1 MGKSFPYIAVNL
13 HSNCRSCTVATE
25 NNSTYGIHGW
35 AHSDGFDFY
44 CLCFLWDAAFF
55 FFFRNNRQN
64 SLSDSVCPYHTTVG
78 ELFSCNGEKKINT
91 LENPVLIRNLNCKK
105 NVQYSK
111 ESEDETCISWNIDVF
126 KKDDAFWLSYFRIMR
141 VNGSECF
148 IRSGSLEM
156 FISLLS

>member
-1 MGKSFPYIAVNL
+1 MQLKIIRPMVFMDGLTVMALTSIA
-13 HSNCRSCTVATE
+13 
-25 NNSTYGIHGW
+25 
-35 AHSDGFDFY
+35 F
-44 CLCFLWDAAFF
+44 AFCEMLLF

-111 ESEDETCISWNIDVF
+111 ESEDETCIS
-126 KKDDAFWLSYFRIMR
+126 
-141 VNGSECF
+141 
-148 IRSGSLEM
+148 
-156 FISLLS
+156 